1 MYTNEDFMAKVEQD
15 YQAAVKHFGETRL
28 LGTFVMGPELHTVS
42 VFFPTVQDIA
52 INCAPLKAW
61 TYESESGG
69 HRWLDFRLVSDL
81 ICDKDDRTLTIFY
94 TKYFVVSPVYQKL
107 FKKMRESIS
116 AFTIADWVDGNKLN
130 IFAEWWEKIFD
141 HYLQF
146 RGGVQSKIFDT
157 LTKTEEKALIYVL
170 ETIGDEGVLS
180 ISQAIQ
186 GSGISRPV
194 FTSLLDKLDRYQ
206 AAEIKNMGVKGT
218 YINFYDHILSKFEIS

>member
-1 MYTNEDFMAKVEQD
+1 MYNDEQINIKVEQD
-15 YQAAVKHFGETRL
+15 YQSAVKYFGEMRL
-28 LGTFVMGPELHTVS
+28 LGTFLMGPELHTVS

-52 INCAPLKAW
+52 INCPPLKAW
-61 TYESESGG
+61 SYKSESGG

-81 ICDKDDRTLTIFY
+81 LCEKDNRTLTIFF
-94 TKYFVVSPVYQKL
+94 TKYFKISPTYQKL
-107 FKKMRESIS
+107 FSKMKTEVT
-116 AFTIADWVDGNKLN
+116 AFSIADWTEGNQLN
-130 IFAEWWEKIFD
+130 LFAEWWTKIFD

-146 RGGVQSKIFDT
+146 RDGVQTKIFNS
-157 LTKTEEKALIYVL
+157 LTKTEEKALVYIL

-194 FTSLLDKLDRYQ
+194 FTGLLDKLDRYK

-218 YINFYDHILSKFEIS
+218 YINFYDHILSKFEIT

>member
-107 FKKMRESIS
+107 FKKIIS
-116 AFTIADWVDGNKLN
+116 
-130 IFAEWWEKIFD
+130 
-141 HYLQF
+141 
-146 RGGVQSKIFDT
+146 
-157 LTKTEEKALIYVL
+157 
-170 ETIGDEGVLS
+170 
-180 ISQAIQ
+180 
-186 GSGISRPV
+186 
-194 FTSLLDKLDRYQ
+194 
-206 AAEIKNMGVKGT
+206 
-218 YINFYDHILSKFEIS
+218 